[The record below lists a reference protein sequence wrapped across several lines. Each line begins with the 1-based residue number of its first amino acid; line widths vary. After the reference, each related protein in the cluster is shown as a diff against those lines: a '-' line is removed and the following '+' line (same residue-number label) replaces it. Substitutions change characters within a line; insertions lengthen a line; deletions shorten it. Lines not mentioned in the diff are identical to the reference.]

1 MGVAGYYYVVVDFGV
16 DPKRRKDL
24 LPSARTRRV
33 VSRFAFLNSP
43 LLLVAAGVLGVS
55 LLIVYLI
62 SQASQTTDMASGD
75 HGAGDDDP
83 SLPGLFVASQG
94 GRHLTYSFTRSHD
107 PIPYCE
113 GVVWS
118 GAPEASTTPSTGP
131 GTATPAASPTAEAEH
146 ESTPHAE
153 PTPRDDCYASNPP
166 TSGPM
171 LNAQRGAEVGE
182 GILMNFPPEPDVY
195 PRDVDIPRE
204 AIVHSLEH
212 AGVFVAYNCT
222 ADDQACWDAVGDM
235 EKLVNKRID
244 NNDDRVTMGYFSDLL
259 PGEIALAAW
268 TRVDRFPSTE
278 FDLERVET
286 FISTYSC
293 RYDEEGFC

>member
-1 MGVAGYYYVVVDFGV
+1 M
-16 DPKRRKDL
+16 DPKRRKGM
-24 LPSARTRRV
+24 LPSARARSV

-43 LLLVAAGVLGVS
+43 FLLVATGVLGVS

-62 SQASQTTDMASGD
+62 SQATQGTDMASVD
-75 HGAGDDDP
+75 HSAGDDDP
-83 SLPGLFVASQG
+83 SLPGIFVASQG

-118 GAPEASTTPSTGP
+118 GAPVLSTTPSTGSAR
-131 GTATPAASPTAEAEH
+131 ATPVASPTAEAEH
-146 ESTPHAE
+146 KSTPHAE

-171 LNAQRGAEVGE
+171 IAGQRAAEVADGT
-182 GILMNFPPEPDVY
+182 LMNLPPEPDVY

-212 AGVFVAYNCT
+212 AGVFVAYNC
-222 ADDQACWDAVGDM
+222 ASEDQACWEAVSDM
-235 EKLVNKRID
+235 ENLVNKRID
-244 NNDDRVTMGYFSDLL
+244 NNDDRVTMGYFSDLP

-268 TRVDRFPSTE
+268 TRVDRFPSKE
-278 FDLERVET
+278 YDQDRVKT
-286 FISTYSC
+286 FVSTYSC
-293 RYDEEGFC
+293 RYDEEGIC